1 MMQHTLTEKQNG
13 VATVALSH
21 AYPQL
26 YGDSWD
32 QSLTVTETRPIWMT
46 RHWREDAVRA
56 GAGAGA
62 APAASAALTMS
73 D

>member
-26 YGDSWD
+26 YGDS
-32 QSLTVTETRPIWMT
+32 
-46 RHWREDAVRA
+46 
-56 GAGAGA
+56 
-62 APAASAALTMS
+62 
-73 D
+73 